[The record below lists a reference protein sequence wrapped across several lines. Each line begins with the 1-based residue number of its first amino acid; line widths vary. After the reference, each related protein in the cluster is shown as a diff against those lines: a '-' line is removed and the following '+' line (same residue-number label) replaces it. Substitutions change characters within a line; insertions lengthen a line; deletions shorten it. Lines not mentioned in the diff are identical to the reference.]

1 MAIPTYQQCMKPVLE
16 YASHNDISH
25 FPDAVEYLS
34 DNVFKLSEDEKA
46 EVIPSGTQ
54 TVISSRCGWART
66 YMTKAL
72 LLDSPKKGYFKIT
85 ERGKQFLSVCGDS
98 FGTNDLLQFEEFR
111 QFRSLRRDKSDKIS
125 TPIEDEDKNE
135 MTPDEALDFGEEKLN
150 ENLAS
155 DLLEKVKKSSPAFFE
170 QVVVKLLV
178 KMGYGGSFSEA
189 ARVVGKSGD
198 GGIDG
203 IIKEDKLGLD
213 EIYVQAKRWD
223 NNTVG
228 RPEIQKFVGALMGQ
242 NANKGV
248 FVTTSSFSKDAEEFA
263 AGIKNQK
270 IILIDGAKLASLM
283 IEYNLGINVIRTI
296 EIKKIDS
303 DFFDEGEE

>member
-125 TPIEDEDKNE
+125 TSIEDEDKNE